1 MTQRFKIHVANNKAI
16 LDMDNALVATARTPA
31 EAVLLASAPE
41 MLEALK
47 ALLVAFQNVNF
58 GVDDEYG
65 QTYDTIPWPQHRAEA
80 AIAKA
85 EGEK

>member
-16 LDMDNALVATARTPA
+16 LDMDNTLVATARTAA

-47 ALLVAFQNVNF
+47 ALLFAATDDADAND
-58 GVDDEYG
+58 GVMDRPG
-65 QTYDTIPWPQHRAEA
+65 IAGIARA

>member
-47 ALLVAFQNVNF
+47 ALLESMMLVMDNF
-58 GVDDEYG
+58 DG
-65 QTYDTIPWPQHRAEA
+65 QTYDAIPWAQAEA

-85 EGEK
+85 EEVTR